1 MIMLVVLLC
10 ITLGGG
16 GGKDDGKYIIC
27 LPIVHLDSQFLIS
40 KLADAL
46 PLLLVFVV
54 VR

>member
-1 MIMLVVLLC
+1 MME
-10 ITLGGG
+10 
-16 GGKDDGKYIIC
+16 KYIIR

-46 PLLLVFVV
+46 PLLLLFVV